1 MSTSITTHERPG
13 VYSSYGASSLI
24 RGSGGGKTVGLV
36 AVNTQAD
43 AGTIYTIT
51 SYEDAVAAFGSAGGQ
66 DMAELIRVILLN
78 GASAVAAVP
87 IGDSGDYDDGFALLA
102 AQENISVVVCDST
115 TTTVQ
120 QDLRDS
126 LVSASSARRER
137 IAVVGAPAGE
147 TVSNLTTQAKALN
160 SERVVLVAPGGV
172 SAEGAAL
179 SGLTAAAAVAGAIAA
194 QSDPALPLNGAE
206 LLGLSGLS
214 QQYSDNDIDLLV
226 RGGVTPLE
234 CVGGVVSVVRGI
246 TTRTLSGS
254 SPDATWRELSTI
266 LIVDDVIP
274 SLRES
279 LRAKFRRAKN
289 TQQSRG
295 AIRAQVVLELENKR
309 SREIITGYEN
319 VTVSADSE
327 DPTVCLVEFSF
338 TVAHGLNQIWL
349 TASITV

>member
-1 MSTSITTHERPG
+1 MSVTTHERPG

-24 RGSGGGKTVGLV
+24 RGSGGRKTVGLV
-36 AVNTQAD
+36 AVNTKAT
-43 AGTIYTIT
+43 ANTVYTIT
-51 SYEDAVAAFGSAGGQ
+51 SYEDAVTTFGSAGGQ

-78 GASAVAAVP
+78 GAGAVAAVP
-87 IGDSGDYDDGFALLA
+87 VAGADGYEDGFAALA

-115 TTTVQ
+115 TQTDQ

-126 LVSASSARRER
+126 VAAASAARRER
-137 IAVVGAPAGE
+137 IAVVAGGAGE
-147 TVSNLTTQAKALN
+147 TVTALIDRAEALN
-160 SERVVLVAPGGV
+160 SERVILVAPGGV
-172 SAEGAAL
+172 SEEGSGL

-194 QSDPALPLNGAE
+194 QGDPALPLSGAE
-206 LLGLSGLS
+206 LQGLYGLS
-214 QQYSDNDIDLLV
+214 QQYNDNDIDLLV

-234 CVGGVVSVVRGI
+234 SVAGIISVVRGI
-246 TTRTLSGS
+246 TTRTTTGE

-274 SLRES
+274 SIREA

-289 TQQSRG
+289 TEQSRG
-295 AIRAQVVLELENKR
+295 AIRSQVVLELENKL

-319 VTVSADSE
+319 VTVSADTE
-327 DPTVCLVEFSF
+327 NPTVCLVEFSF

-349 TASITV
+349 TASITI